1 MKVIT
6 LTLLRKIFLSHDHG
20 DALERMLDDAE
31 RHGHSLAQQHLYT
44 KKRKRD
50 A

>member
-1 MKVIT
+1 MVT
-6 LTLLRKIFLSHDHG
+6 ATLLRKIFATDKHA
-20 DALERMLDDAE
+20 DALEDMLDDAE
-31 RHGHSLAQQHLYT
+31 RHGHSLAEQHLYT